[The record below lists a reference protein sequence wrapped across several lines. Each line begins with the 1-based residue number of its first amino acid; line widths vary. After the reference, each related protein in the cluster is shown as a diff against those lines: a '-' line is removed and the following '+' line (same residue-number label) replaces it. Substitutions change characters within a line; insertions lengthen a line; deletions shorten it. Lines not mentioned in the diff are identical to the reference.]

1 VVFDCNLDTVL
12 LVQSAQLE
20 LYWMA
25 AISIT
30 QGVVYQKIQNQQQ
43 GIGIEANNADTGT
56 RTG

>member
-1 VVFDCNLDTVL
+1 
-12 LVQSAQLE
+12 
-20 LYWMA
+20 MA

-30 QGVVYQKIQNQQQ
+30 QCFVCQKIQNQQQ